1 MKKIVSIVFTI
12 IISISFSGCY
22 NYRDINKVLFVT
34 TVIMDIDE
42 ENNPIV
48 YDEAFKANAGNKGPG
63 SDTRLVFKGEG
74 KTLFE
79 GARDMSLMASYKLN
93 YTQNKVLVFTKRAAE
108 YGLDN
113 FIDFFERDQELI
125 IRPSICIYDGDPEKL
140 LQAKLEE
147 EKYIGVYIMQLIENI
162 RVSSRS
168 IRMSFNNYLNQRLI
182 GDKTNVIPIIQLNSD
197 GLGSKIKI
205 EGGAVIKEDKLV
217 NVIKK
222 EEAQG
227 FNFLLDNV
235 KLGTLEPKNPEV
247 KSKFVTLEILS
258 SKTITDLKY
267 DEGKI
272 KLIKK
277 INVNTSLAEIQDKM
291 SVNDKNL
298 MELKSTTE
306 DNIRRACETIFN
318 KYKEIG
324 LDIFDISE
332 QFQMRYPKENIENV
346 IKETELIVDVNVD
359 ITTSGENL
367 SFIKE

>member
-1 MKKIVSIVFTI
+1 MKKIISILATI
-12 IISISFSGCY
+12 IFSISFSGCY

-42 ENNPIV
+42 ENKPLV
-48 YDEAFKANAGNKGPG
+48 YVESFKSNAGNKGSG
-63 SDTRLVFKGEG
+63 NDIRLIFKGKG

-113 FIDFFERDQELI
+113 FVDFFERDQELI
-125 IRPSICIYDGDPEKL
+125 IRPSICVYDGDPEKL

-147 EKYIGVYIMQLIENI
+147 EKYIGIYIMQLIENI

-168 IRMSFNNYLNQRLI
+168 IRTSFNDYLNQRLI
-182 GDKTNVIPIIQLNSD
+182 GDKTNVIPIIQLKSD
-197 GLGSKIKI
+197 ELGNKIKI
-205 EGGAVIKEDKLV
+205 EGGAVIRKDKLAG
-217 NVIKK
+217 IIRK

-247 KSKFVTLEILS
+247 KNKFVTLEILS

-277 INVNTSLAEIQDKM
+277 ITVNTSLAEIQEKM
-291 SVNDKNL
+291 LVNDKNL

-306 DNIRRACETIFN
+306 DNIKRACETIFN
-318 KYKEIG
+318 KYKEKG
-324 LDIFDISE
+324 LDIFDIGE
-332 QFQMRYPKENIENV
+332 ELRRRYPKANVENV
-346 IKETELIVDVNVD
+346 IKATELEVDVNVD
-359 ITTSGENL
+359 ITASSENL
-367 SFIKE
+367 SFIK

>member
-1 MKKIVSIVFTI
+1 MKKIVSILATI
-12 IISISFSGCY
+12 IVSIFFSGCF
-22 NYRDINKVLFVT
+22 NYKDINKVLFVT

-42 ENNPIV
+42 ENKPVV
-48 YDEAFKANAGNKGPG
+48 YDEVFKANAGNKGPG
-63 SDTRLVFKGEG
+63 NDTRLIFKGEG
-74 KTLFE
+74 KTMFE
-79 GARDMSLMASYKLN
+79 GARDMSLMSSYKLN

-147 EKYIGVYIMQLIENI
+147 EKYIGIYIMQLIENI

-168 IRMSFNNYLNQRLI
+168 IRRSFNEYLNERLV
-182 GDKTNVIPIIQLNSD
+182 GDKVNVIPIIQLKSD
-197 GLGSKIKI
+197 GLGNKIKI
-205 EGGAVIKEDKLV
+205 EGGAVIREDKLV
-217 NVIKK
+217 GVIKK

-247 KSKFVTLEILS
+247 KSKFVTLDILS
-258 SKTITDLKY
+258 SKTITDLNY

-277 INVNTSLAEIQDKM
+277 ITVNTSLAEIQEKM
-291 SVNDKNL
+291 LVNDKNL
-298 MELKSTTE
+298 MELKGATE
-306 DNIRRACETIFN
+306 DNIKRACETIFN
-318 KYKEIG
+318 KYKDKG
-324 LDIFDISE
+324 LDIFDIGE
-332 QFQMRYPKENIENV
+332 ELKRRYPKANVENV
-346 IKETELIVDVNVD
+346 IKETELILDVDVD
-359 ITTSGENL
+359 ITASGESL
-367 SFIKE
+367 SFIK